1 MSLSDLALI
10 GSFVSGVAVLIS
22 LIYLGAQVRQ
32 ATKHQRAQMLESRT
46 SRITDWNMRVAE
58 PALAAVWNKALSDN
72 HDFTAIEMRQLSSV
86 VRTLFTIA
94 EVAHFQHEEGLI
106 SAAAFESMRKNWA
119 VTLSFPAGRVLW
131 RLFRGRYD
139 ASFAA
144 AMDELLAKTPLGHSL
159 SVAEFNRAIAA
170 EVAESRQT
178 SGA

>member
-10 GSFVSGVAVLIS
+10 GSFVSGIAVLIS

-46 SRITDWNMRVAE
+46 SRIADWNMRVAE
-58 PALAAVWNKALSDN
+58 PALAAVWNKALSAN
-72 HDFTAIEMRQLSSV
+72 HDFTTVEMRQLSSV
-86 VRTLFTIA
+86 VRTIFAIA
-94 EVAHFQHEEGLI
+94 EVAHLQHEEGLI

-119 VTLSFPAGRVLW
+119 AILSLPACRVLW
-131 RLFRGRYD
+131 RQFRGGYD

-144 AMDELLAKTPLGHSL
+144 AMDEMLAKTPLARSL
-159 SVAEFNRAIAA
+159 SVTEFNRAIAA
-170 EVAESRQT
+170 EVAASRQK